1 MKRRSAAVGSDALR
15 DCQQVVH
22 RESRMNEII
31 RLIEAV
37 GAVDKQ
43 VVGELVKALAIVALA
58 YIATK

>member
-1 MKRRSAAVGSDALR
+1 
-15 DCQQVVH
+15 
-22 RESRMNEII
+22 MNEII